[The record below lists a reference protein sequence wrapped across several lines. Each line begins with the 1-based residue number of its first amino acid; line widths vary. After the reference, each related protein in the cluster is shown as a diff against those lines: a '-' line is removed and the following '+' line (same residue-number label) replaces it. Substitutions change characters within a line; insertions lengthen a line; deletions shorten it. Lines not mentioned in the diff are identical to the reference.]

1 MEKSKCY
8 AGQAIPARE
17 KFVSNIVFDEGERN
31 AICFIVAL
39 QED

>member
-8 AGQAIPARE
+8 AGQAIPAWE
-17 KFVSNIVFDEGERN
+17 IFVSNIVFNEGERN

-39 QED
+39 QEE

>member
-8 AGQAIPARE
+8 AGLAIPARE
-17 KFVSNIVFDEGERN
+17 IIVSIMVFDEGERN

-39 QED
+39 QEE

>member
-17 KFVSNIVFDEGERN
+17 KFVSTIVFDEGERN
-31 AICFIVAL
+31 TICFTVAL